1 MEMNIA
7 STPVDKGLNA
17 RHLSAL
23 HGIDV
28 AVPLR
33 RKKTGSLINRLRQP

>member
-7 STPVDKGLNA
+7 STPVDKGLNV
-17 RHLSAL
+17 RHLSAPN
-23 HGIDV
+23 GIGV

-33 RKKTGSLINRLRQP
+33 RKKTGSLINRLR